1 MTRFESARHGRR
13 MLWPLILG
21 VLGLAAIGAAA
32 GLTARG
38 GDAQAQTAGCPT
50 HANTAEEMDF
60 LSQLQAW
67 RDANIAG
74 SLPLIRSA
82 NLNAAAAGY
91 AQFLA
96 NTPGA
101 GGHYADGSN
110 WANRALACGFSS
122 THPGDGYS
130 YPAAAGGEGLAVV
143 EASSQIT
150 VSASQALAIMA
161 GDSGG
166 GIWVPSSVGPPVIC
180 VGVAKAVNAAGTKVA
195 WVAEIFGSTG
205 GTCDGANPPTAVP
218 SGTITATTTSS
229 STPTPSTTAP
239 ASATTSPSA
248 TSSSTAT
255 STATP
260 SPTPS
265 PTPTPK
271 TYRAWAP
278 MIAKD

>member
-1 MTRFESARHGRR
+1 MTRFEGTGSGIWRGRR
-13 MLWPLILG
+13 LWWPVILG
-21 VLGLAAIGAAA
+21 VVGLAAIGAAS
-32 GLTARG
+32 GLAWRG
-38 GDAQAQTAGCPT
+38 GDAQAQTVGCPA

-67 RDANIAG
+67 RNAHIAG
-74 SLPLIRSA
+74 SYTLIRSS

-91 AQFLA
+91 AQYLA

-101 GGHYADGSN
+101 AGHYADGSN

-143 EASSQIT
+143 EASTQIT
-150 VSASQALAIMA
+150 VSASQALNTMTAE
-161 GDSGG
+161 SGG
-166 GIWVPSSVGPPVIC
+166 GVWVPSSVGPPVIC
-180 VGVAKAVNAAGTKVA
+180 VGVAKAVNSAGTKVA

-205 GTCDGANPPTAVP
+205 GTCDGADPPTADP
-218 SGTITATTTSS
+218 TGTTTPSATNT
-229 STPTPSTTAP
+229 STASPSTTA
-239 ASATTSPSA
+239 SPSA
-248 TSSSTAT
+248 TSTGTTTTT

-265 PTPTPK
+265 RTPTPA
-271 TYRAWAP
+271 TYKAWAP

>member
-1 MTRFESARHGRR
+1 MTRFEHMGSGLWRGRR
-13 MLWPLILG
+13 WTPLL
-21 VLGLAAIGAAA
+21 VALLGLAAIAAAA
-32 GLTARG
+32 GLAWRG
-38 GDAQAQTAGCPT
+38 GDARAQASGCPA

-60 LSQLQAW
+60 LTQLQAW
-67 RDANIAG
+67 RDTHIPG

-101 GGHYADGSN
+101 AGHYADGSN
-110 WANRALACGFSS
+110 WGNRALACGFSS
-122 THPGDGYS
+122 THPGDGYA

-143 EASSQIT
+143 EASFQ
-150 VSASQALAIMA
+150 VSVDPSHALTTMA
-161 GDSGG
+161 AENGG

-218 SGTITATTTSS
+218 SGTTTSTT
-229 STPTPSTTAP
+229 STASPSAS
-239 ASATTSPSA
+239 ASATA
-248 TSSSTAT
+248 STT

-265 PTPTPK
+265 PTPTPVI
-271 TYRAWAP
+271 YRAWAP
-278 MIAKD
+278 LIAKD